1 MGSVNSFFTKE
12 IAPSNITLLFA
23 TPEQVQQLRP
33 VKVLDIT
40 DGMSSNFH
48 PDGLFSND
56 IFGKPGGEFRNRRF
70 SYVDLRVPMIHPTLY
85 KILVRLDTL
94 NEGIMSGKVFAEWD
108 AKTKRF
114 VKSNSPDAKTGFDF
128 FVQHLP
134 EMTFEDRKAMSRRIG
149 VKVIELHQKQPM
161 ISRLLVLP
169 AGLRD
174 YVVDETGKP
183 SEDEINNFYRKI
195 MRLCFSL
202 DNFALKSNLQYL
214 DSTRY
219 NIQVAIQEL
228 YSHIVNLLRGK
239 KKAIQGHFTTR
250 RTFNTTRN
258 VITSMIPQV
267 TELGGDKSVN
277 ATDTAVGLYQF
288 LRAEIP
294 LCVREVRE
302 KFSSKVFQQSNGTAV
317 LVNPKTRK
325 PEIVPIDPGFHD
337 NWMTYDGLEKVFAKF
352 GDHEFRFKTLQY
364 KGYWMMMLYD
374 DGTHFRLLNDID
386 ELPEHLSPD
395 FVRPVTLAEMLYIAV
410 YRIAHNSYGFAT
422 RHPVIVYGGVYPCS
436 IYLKSTAYAKVKTE
450 LDYAWQP
457 SEIKAQEFPVVG
469 QRWFESMSVGAHQ
482 LNRLGGD

>member
-1 MGSVNSFFTKE
+1 MGSVSSFFSNE
-12 IAPSNITLLFA
+12 IPPSNITLLFA
-23 TPEQVQQLRP
+23 TADQVRLLRP

-56 IFGKPGGEFRNRRF
+56 IFGKPGGELRNRHF

-85 KILVRLDTL
+85 KILVRLDSL
-94 NEGIMSGKVFAEWD
+94 NEGIMSGKMYATWD
-108 AKTKRF
+108 PKTKRF
-114 VKSNSPDAKTGFDF
+114 TKATPGEGETGFEF
-128 FVQHLP
+128 FVKHLP
-134 EMTFEDRKAMSRRIG
+134 ELTFEDRKAMSRRIG

-174 YVVDETGKP
+174 YTVDDTGKP

-202 DNFALKSNLQYL
+202 DNYALQSNLQYL

-219 NIQVAIQEL
+219 NIQVAILEL
-228 YSHIVNLLRGK
+228 YNHLVNLLRGK
-239 KKAIQGHFTTR
+239 KKAVQGHFTTR

-294 LCVREVRE
+294 MCVREVRE
-302 KFSSKVFQQSNGTAV
+302 KFSSKVFQQTNGTAV

-337 NWMTYDGLEKVFAKF
+337 QWMTYDGLEKVFAKF

-374 DGTHFRLLNDID
+374 DGKQFRLLNDID
-386 ELPEHLSPD
+386 ELPEHLNPD
-395 FVRPVTLAEMLYIAV
+395 FVRPVTMAEMLYISV
-410 YRIAHNSYGFAT
+410 YRIAFNSCGFAT
-422 RHPVIVYGGVYPCS
+422 RHPVIVYGGVYSCT
-436 IYLKSTAYAKVKTE
+436 IYLKSTAFASVKTE
-450 LDYAWQP
+450 LDEQWQP
-457 SEIKAQEFPVVG
+457 VEVKAQEFPIQG
-469 QRWFESMSVGAHQ
+469 QRWFESMSVGAQQ